1 MLYKILT
8 HPNKELRKKSQRILV
23 AEICTDEMQKFL
35 IDMSKTMITKDG
47 VGLAAPQIGVLN
59 RIIVVAYRDKVLAL
73 INPVLSKKSWLTEVE
88 EEGCLS
94 VPGVYGLVKRH
105 RKITVSAYNEKAEKI
120 NFDARGLLARII
132 QHEVDHLDGVLFID
146 KVKKITQGIMPKLDE

>member
-1 MLYKILT
+1 
-8 HPNKELRKKSQRILV
+8 V